1 MSVRDAGMRDR
12 EGNRH
17 LVHQGFTLIEILVV
31 LVLMSLI
38 AGISTVYF
46 AGALPK
52 AKLRASAR
60 EIASTIKYARTLA
73 ASTHE
78 RQVVTFDLDAGKYG
92 IKGRTGKA
100 IPDEMS
106 LVIDGPDGNADPVRK
121 GQYSLCYDSTGTNT
135 WGRIS
140 LIQGDRIIR
149 IEADPVLT
157 AVIAD
162 DGQDKRH
169 D

>member
-1 MSVRDAGMRDR
+1 MKDRDR
-12 EGNRH
+12 NQYLAQR
-17 LVHQGFTLIEILVV
+17 GFTLIEILVV

-38 AGISTVYF
+38 AGISTVFF
-46 AGALPK
+46 AGTLPK
-52 AKLRASAR
+52 ARLRASAR
-60 EIASTIKYARTLA
+60 EIVSTIKYARTLA

-92 IKGRTGKA
+92 IKGRAGKA
-100 IPDEMS
+100 IPDEMI
-106 LVIDGPDGNADPVRK
+106 LVIDGSDGNADPVRK
-121 GQYSLCYDSTGTNT
+121 GQYSLYYDSTGTNT
-135 WGRIS
+135 WGRIH

-149 IEADPVLT
+149 IEADPILT

-162 DGQDKRH
+162 DEQDKRH